1 MRKILL
7 IILSLIIFSCSSN
20 NEPKNGIVLTYHN
33 SWPIFLNEYFKAPIK
48 EKITYK
54 DGLRHGEYISYFD
67 DIYGDGD
74 IKEKG
79 SYKNDL
85 KDGEFI
91 FWQLVD
97 EYRIL
102 EKKVTY
108 KNGVRDGEYIS
119 YFDRCGYCNWSNV
132 IKEKGSYKNDL
143 KDGEF
148 ILWQRGWGIDP
159 VLEEKVTYKDGLRH
173 GMTIIYTDR
182 GSKQEEITFKNDLR
196 DGKYRKYSGD
206 CLEEESFYSNGK
218 KNGKSFVYP
227 SPCYKD
233 YVKYITDIGYDPR
246 TGFRYTKNKVGS
258 GHNYK
263 NNIPENTYGLI
274 QVYTFK
280 DGVEDG
286 EFLSYYE
293 KGVLETTGSYK
304 DGKVH
309 GFFVSYHTGS
319 LLVALKSSIFDK
331 DASYGR
337 DWVSTNTCYNLIS
350 WSKTYGLYF
359 RNSNCKAGERNEIY
373 SMIKEKIIKNPLIA
387 SESNWANGLQ
397 NGPYTDYHY
406 TTSNEQIIDGK
417 GNTIN
422 GMPFGPYQSYYDT
435 GQLRYDGVF
444 NEDGHLVYGKSFYKN
459 GELKEEFLEEDLEE
473 RIAAKQ
479 RKNSSSSS
487 SSSSYRCPSG
497 TKYFSRN
504 EAYSWYSSQYPSFGI
519 VVTDWGNSWNVSVN
533 SNSGI
538 YKSIPV
544 PKCQ

>member
-1 MRKILL
+1 MRRILL
-7 IILSLIIFSCSSN
+7 IILSLIIFSCSLN
-20 NEPKNGIVLTYHN
+20 DEPKNGIVLTYHN
-33 SWPIFLNEYFKAPIK
+33 SGPIFLNEYFKSPIK

-108 KNGVRDGEYIS
+108 KNGVRNGEYTS
-119 YFDRCGYCNWSNV
+119 YFDKCGYCKSANV

-227 SPCYKD
+227 SPRYKNFE
-233 YVKYITDIGYDPR
+233 KYASDIGYDPR
-246 TGFRYTKNKVGS
+246 TGYSYKKNRVV

-286 EFLSYYE
+286 EFLSYYH

-309 GFFVSYHTGS
+309 GFFVSY
-319 LLVALKSSIFDK
+319 
-331 DASYGR
+331 Y
-337 DWVSTNTCYNLIS
+337 
-350 WSKTYGLYF
+350 
-359 RNSNCKAGERNEIY
+359 RNG
-373 SMIKEKIIKNPLIA
+373 LIA
-387 SESNWANGLQ
+387 SESYWANGLQ
-397 NGPYTDYHY
+397 NGPYTDYHN
-406 TTSNEQIIDGK
+406 TTEDRRGLGTLYNKQIIDAK
-417 GNTIN
+417 GNTMN
-422 GMPFGPYQSYYDT
+422 GVPFGPFESYYIN
-435 GQLRYDGVF
+435 GQLRNKGVF
-444 NEDGHLVYGKSFYKN
+444 DENGNIIYGESFYEN
-459 GELKEEFLEEDLEE
+459 GKLKKVFLEKDHEK

-479 RKNSSSSS
+479 RENRSSSSNSSSRRSYS
-487 SSSSYRCPSG
+487 RSEVYSMYSSSYPSARIMVDSAG
-497 TKYFSRN
+497 NNWRVTIINQSG
-504 EAYSWYSSQYPSFGI
+504 SSKI
-519 VVTDWGNSWNVSVN
+519 IN
-533 SNSGI
+533 
-538 YKSIPV
+538 V
-544 PKCQ
+544 PK